1 MSQYR
6 KTIYYNTGRKP
17 LFRPGLPPGRRR
29 KMINGK
35 RRRDIDKIEAL
46 SLLNDVAP
54 FSKFL
59 LGIINFYPIL
69 KRNR

>member
-1 MSQYR
+1 M
-6 KTIYYNTGRKP
+6 
-17 LFRPGLPPGRRR
+17 FRPGLPPGRPR

-35 RRRDIDKIEAL
+35 RRREIDKIEAL

-59 LGIINFYPIL
+59 LGTINFYPIL